1 MALLCW
7 CWQGD
12 FILSKKK
19 TSRFDKI
26 FDAARSR
33 QKRDE
38 LGEIKE
44 EKVSFK
50 SKSTDPDYVRT
61 TVYLPKK
68 LHRKLKLAAAADER
82 QMSDIMASLIEKWLE
97 KKGD

>member
-1 MALLCW
+1 M
-7 CWQGD
+7 
-12 FILSKKK
+12 SKKK
-19 TSRFDKI
+19 TSRFDELI
-26 FDAARSR
+26 DAARSR
-33 QKRDE
+33 HKRDNSRDFN
-38 LGEIKE
+38 E

-82 QMSDIMASLIEKWLE
+82 QMSDIMTELVEQWLE
-97 KKGD
+97 KKR

>member
-1 MALLCW
+1 MAMLCW
-7 CWQGD
+7 SWQGD

-19 TSRFDKI
+19 SNRFDELI
-26 FDAARSR
+26 DAARSR
-33 QKRDE
+33 HKRDNIQE
-38 LGEIKE
+38 KNE
-44 EKVSFK
+44 EKVTFK

-82 QMSDIMASLIEKWLE
+82 QMSDIMTELLEKWLAD
-97 KKGD
+97 K